1 MCVKGFCGV
10 SDDGDDKKID
20 ESKGFPIW
28 AVILIVLVPIILV
41 VVFFV
46 VRNIQNKRLVK
57 KLMENSESVLI
68 PSGSVTNTD
77 SMG

>member
-1 MCVKGFCGV
+1 MCVKGVCGV